1 MEYAFSSGTLIEK
14 GVHSMQE
21 YNEKPHL
28 TLTPDQDETSQEST
42 IKKNPPLAEDIQID
56 ESQFTPEEKEQIQE
70 FAKKIDITDTM
81 IVLQYGIN
89 AQKKLAN
96 FSDKAL
102 AEVRTKDLG
111 EVGNMLSDVVT
122 QLRDFDVNEEK
133 KGFAGL
139 FNKGKNRVEKLT
151 VRYNAV
157 ESNVNKVATMLEDH
171 QVRLMKDTSMLE
183 QMFQMNNT
191 YYKELNMYIIA
202 GKQRLNETYQKELPA
217 LRAKAE
223 QTQNPEDMQAA
234 QDLAQACD
242 RFDKKLHD
250 LQMSRMIAIQTAP
263 QLRLLQN
270 NNSLMIE
277 KIQSTLVNT
286 IPLWK
291 SQMVIAL
298 GLNHATQAAKAQREV
313 TNTTN
318 ELLRRNANALHTATV
333 ETAKESNRDI
343 VDIETLKHTNE
354 QLIQTLDDVMQIQ
367 KDGRQK
373 RQEAEQELRQIE
385 TELKQKVLEVT
396 KNE

>member
-1 MEYAFSSGTLIEK
+1 
-14 GVHSMQE
+14 MQ
-21 YNEKPHL
+21 EKPHL
-28 TLTPDQDETSQEST
+28 TLNPDEDTNIEENLT
-42 IKKNPPLAEDIQID
+42 KKNPPLAEDIQID

-70 FAKKIDITDTM
+70 FAKKIDITDNM
-81 IVLQYGIN
+81 VVLQYGIN

-217 LRAKAE
+217 LRAKA
-223 QTQNPEDMQAA
+223 
-234 QDLAQACD
+234 
-242 RFDKKLHD
+242 
-250 LQMSRMIAIQTAP
+250 
-263 QLRLLQN
+263 
-270 NNSLMIE
+270 
-277 KIQSTLVNT
+277 
-286 IPLWK
+286 
-291 SQMVIAL
+291 
-298 GLNHATQAAKAQREV
+298 
-313 TNTTN
+313 
-318 ELLRRNANALHTATV
+318 
-333 ETAKESNRDI
+333 
-343 VDIETLKHTNE
+343 
-354 QLIQTLDDVMQIQ
+354 
-367 KDGRQK
+367 
-373 RQEAEQELRQIE
+373 
-385 TELKQKVLEVT
+385 
-396 KNE
+396 

>member
-1 MEYAFSSGTLIEK
+1 
-14 GVHSMQE
+14 MQ
-21 YNEKPHL
+21 EKPHL
-28 TLTPDQDETSQEST
+28 TLNPDEDTNIEENLT
-42 IKKNPPLAEDIQID
+42 KKNPPLAEDIQID

-70 FAKKIDITDTM
+70 FAKKIDITDNM
-81 IVLQYGIN
+81 VVLQYGIN

-354 QLIQTLDDVMQIQ
+354 QLIQT
-367 KDGRQK
+367 
-373 RQEAEQELRQIE
+373 
-385 TELKQKVLEVT
+385 
-396 KNE
+396 